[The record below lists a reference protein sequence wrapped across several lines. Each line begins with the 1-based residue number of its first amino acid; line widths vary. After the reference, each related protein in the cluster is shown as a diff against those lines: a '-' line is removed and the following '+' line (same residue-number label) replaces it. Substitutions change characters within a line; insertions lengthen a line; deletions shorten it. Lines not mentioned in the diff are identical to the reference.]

1 MKNLAKT
8 LTLAV
13 AAAALA
19 IACSPKPAPEPPPP
33 PAATPTPTVVTLEP
47 TPAPTPK
54 PAPRTAEEDIKAMS
68 LDRVSSYLKPAFFDY
83 DKADLRA
90 DARDV
95 LAANAAWL
103 KSHSTVAF
111 TIEGHCDERGTAQYN
126 LALGDR
132 RANAAKEYLVSLGID
147 AGRIKTVSYGK
158 ERPFATQHDE
168 DCFCRASTC
177 FSTAEMWRWSW
188 SMSLPLTQ
196 PAAAARRPAAARVR
210 SAVTVFTSR

>member
-1 MKNLAKT
+1 MKKLLRTGT
-8 LTLAV
+8 LVA

-19 IACSPKPAPEPPPP
+19 LACSPKPKPEPPPP
-33 PAATPTPTVVTLEP
+33 PPAPAPTPTVVTLEP
-47 TPAPTPK
+47 TPVPTPR
-54 PAPRTAEEDIKAMS
+54 PTPRSLEEDIKAMS

-83 DKADLRA
+83 DKADLRT

-103 KSHSTVAF
+103 KSHPTVAF

-132 RANAAKEYLVSLGID
+132 RANSAKEYLVSLGID
-147 AGRIKTVSYGK
+147 AGRVKTVSYGK

-168 DCFCRASTC
+168 DAWAKNRRAH
-177 FSTAEMWRWSW
+177 FVVTAK
-188 SMSLPLTQ
+188 
-196 PAAAARRPAAARVR
+196 
-210 SAVTVFTSR
+210 